1 MSDQAFQRVELLLQ
15 QERYEDAEGILQ
27 DLLKNDPDDAVV
39 LSFLAEVKLQAD
51 DYLTAHHF
59 IDQSLAITPN
69 NPALHHLK
77 ARILIQENRFKE
89 AIDFIEEAI
98 QLDPEDADY
107 HALKALILLQQKK
120 FQESL
125 DAADQALELDA
136 ENLLALNMRTSALQK
151 LDRKEDAFITIEGA
165 LKEDPNNSFTHA
177 NYGWNL
183 LETGDHKK
191 ALEHFKQSL
200 QQNPGNEYAQ
210 QGMIQAIKAGNLIY
224 RLFLKY
230 SFFMANL
237 TSKYQWGVIIGFFVG
252 VRLLRGLAASNEAMR
267 PFLIPLIILLS
278 LVAFSTWIITPVS
291 NLLFR
296 LHPYGKY
303 MLDKQEIKSANLVG
317 ISLLLAVIGFGAY
330 LATNQAGWLVLGFLG
345 LTLTMPLG
353 NMFASST
360 NKWVLQWYPLA
371 MALVGAL
378 AVYDSF
384 STNELFTTYSSIY
397 LIGLFAYQWIANALI
412 IREGN

>member
-59 IDQSLAITPN
+59 IDQSLGITPN

-317 ISLLLAVIGFGAY
+317 ISLLLAVIGFGGY

>member
-77 ARILIQENRFKE
+77 ARILIQEKRLKE

-98 QLDPEDADY
+98 LLDPEDADY

-136 ENLLALNMRTSALQK
+136 ENLLALNMRTTALQK

-267 PFLIPLIILLS
+267 PFLMPLIILLS

-317 ISLLLAVIGFGAY
+317 LSLLLAVVGFGGY
-330 LATNQAGWLVLGFLG
+330 LFTSQAGWIVLGFLG

-360 NKWVLQWYPLA
+360 NKWVLQWYPAA
-371 MALVGAL
+371 MAVVGAL
-378 AVYDSF
+378 AVIDSF
-384 STNELFTTYSSIY
+384 RTEELFGMYTGIY
-397 LIGLFAYQWIANALI
+397 LLGLFAYQWIANAI
-412 IREGN
+412 VIRESN

>member
-98 QLDPEDADY
+98 QLDPEDADF

-317 ISLLLAVIGFGAY
+317 ISLLLAVIGFGGY

>member
-27 DLLKNDPDDAVV
+27 DLLRNDPDDAVV

-252 VRLLRGLAASNEAMR
+252 VRLLRGLASSNEAMR

-317 ISLLLAVIGFGAY
+317 ISLLLAVIGFGGY

>member
-27 DLLKNDPDDAVV
+27 DLLRNDPDDAVV

-51 DYLTAHHF
+51 DYPTAHHF

-77 ARILIQENRFKE
+77 ARILIQENRFNE

-98 QLDPEDADY
+98 QLDPEDADF

-136 ENLLALNMRTSALQK
+136 ENLLALNMRTTALQK

-165 LKEDPNNSFTHA
+165 LKEDPNNSFTHS

-183 LETGDHKK
+183 LEAGDHKK
-191 ALEHFKQSL
+191 ALEHFRQAL
-200 QQNPGNEYAQ
+200 QNDPGNVYAQ
-210 QGMIQAIKAGNLIY
+210 QGMVEAIKAANPLY

-230 SFFMANL
+230 SFFMNNL

-252 VRLLRGLAASNEAMR
+252 VRLLRGLAATSESLR

-317 ISLLLAVIGFGAY
+317 LSLLLAAIGFGGY
-330 LATNQAGWLVLGFLG
+330 LFTSQAGWVVLGFLG
-345 LTLTMPLG
+345 FTLTMPLG
-353 NMFASST
+353 NMYASSK
-360 NKWVLQWYPLA
+360 NKLVLQWYPAA
-371 MALVGAL
+371 MAVIGAL
-378 AVYDSF
+378 AVIDSF
-384 STNELFTTYSSIY
+384 RTEELFGMYAGFY
-397 LIGLFAYQWIANALI
+397 LLGLFAYQWIANAMV
-412 IREGN
+412 IRESN

>member
-136 ENLLALNMRTSALQK
+136 ENLLALNMRTTALQK

-165 LKEDPNNSFTHA
+165 LKEDPNNSYTHS

-183 LETGDHKK
+183 LEAGDHKK
-191 ALEHFKQSL
+191 ALEHFRQAL
-200 QQNPGNEYAQ
+200 QNDPGNVYAQ
-210 QGMIQAIKAGNLIY
+210 QGMVEAIKAANQLY

-230 SFFMANL
+230 SFFMTNL
-237 TSKYQWGVIIGFFVG
+237 TSKYQWGVIIGFYLG
-252 VRLLRGLAASNEAMR
+252 VRLLRGLAESNEALR
-267 PFLIPLIILLS
+267 PYLIPLIILLT

-317 ISLLLAVIGFGAY
+317 LSLLLAVVGFGGY
-330 LATNQAGWLVLGFLG
+330 LFTSQAAWVVLGFLG
-345 LTLTMPLG
+345 FTLTVPLG
-353 NMFASST
+353 NMYASSK
-360 NKWVLQWYPLA
+360 NKLVLQWYPAA
-371 MALVGAL
+371 MAAIGAL
-378 AVYDSF
+378 AVIDSF
-384 STNELFTTYSSIY
+384 RTEELFGMYTGIY
-397 LIGLFAYQWIANALI
+397 LLGLFAYQWIANAMV
-412 IREGN
+412 IRESN

>member
-191 ALEHFKQSL
+191 ALGHFKQSL

-252 VRLLRGLAASNEAMR
+252 VRLLRGLTASNEAMR

-317 ISLLLAVIGFGAY
+317 LSLLLAVVGFGGY
-330 LATNQAGWLVLGFLG
+330 LFTSQAGWIVLGFLG

-353 NMFASST
+353 NMLACST
-360 NKWVLQWYPLA
+360 NKWVLQWYPAA
-371 MALVGAL
+371 MAVVGAL
-378 AVYDSF
+378 AVIDSF
-384 STNELFTTYSSIY
+384 RTEELFGMYTGIY
-397 LIGLFAYQWIANALI
+397 LLGLFAYQWIANAI
-412 IREGN
+412 VIRESN

>member
-59 IDQSLAITPN
+59 IDQSLGITPN

-252 VRLLRGLAASNEAMR
+252 VRLLRGLASSNEAMR

-317 ISLLLAVIGFGAY
+317 ISLLLAVIGFGGY